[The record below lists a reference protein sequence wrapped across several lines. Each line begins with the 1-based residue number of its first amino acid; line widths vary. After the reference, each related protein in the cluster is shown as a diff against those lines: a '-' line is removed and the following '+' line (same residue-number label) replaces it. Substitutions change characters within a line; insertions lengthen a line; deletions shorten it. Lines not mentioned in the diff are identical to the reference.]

1 MNIDW
6 LQTFY
11 IVGAL
16 VLVAFAIILYPT
28 FRHGPREEKKS
39 GSKH

>member
-1 MNIDW
+1 MNLSW

-16 VLVAFAIILYPT
+16 VLLAIAIVAYPSL
-28 FRHGPREEKKS
+28 RERSRNKK
-39 GSKH
+39 K